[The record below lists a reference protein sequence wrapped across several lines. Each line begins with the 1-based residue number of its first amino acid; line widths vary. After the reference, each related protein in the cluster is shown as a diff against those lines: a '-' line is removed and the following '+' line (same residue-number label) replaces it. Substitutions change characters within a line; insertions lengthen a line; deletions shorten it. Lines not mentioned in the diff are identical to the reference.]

1 MARLLVTGG
10 AGFIG
15 SHFIRWQQKNHPEDE
30 LLCLDKLTY
39 AGSLEA
45 LEEPRAKGLTFVR
58 GDICDRTLVLG
69 LLEEFRP
76 QYVVNF
82 AAESHVDRS
91 IAEPGVFV
99 RANVE
104 GVQVLL
110 DGCRTAGVERF
121 HQVSTDEVYG
131 QLPLDRYDLRFAE
144 EDPIRP
150 SSPYSAA
157 KAAGDLLVLAASRT
171 YGQPVTISRG
181 SNTYGSWQ
189 HPEKLIPR
197 MILLA
202 LEDRPLPVYGQG
214 INVRDWLYVEDH
226 CAAIDAILRR
236 GRSGQVYNVGASC
249 EKTNLEVVGA
259 ILKALNK
266 ADSLITFV
274 ADRPGHDLRY
284 ALDWSKMG
292 KELGWA
298 PAMDFNR
305 GLEETVRWY
314 LSHRSW
320 ATWQAER

>member
-39 AGSLEA
+39 AGSLEV
-45 LEEPRAKGLTFVR
+45 LEAPRAKGLTFVR
-58 GDICDRTLVLG
+58 GDICDRALVLG

-99 RANVE
+99 HTNVE

-110 DGCRTAGVERF
+110 DSCRAAGVERF

-131 QLPLDRYDLRFAE
+131 QLSLDRPDLRFAE
-144 EDPIRP
+144 EDPLCP
-150 SSPYSAA
+150 SSPYSAS
-157 KAAGDLLVLAASRT
+157 KAAADLLTLAAWHT

-181 SNTYGSWQ
+181 SNTYGAWQ

-202 LEDRPLPVYGQG
+202 MEGQSLPVYGRG
-214 INVRDWLYVEDH
+214 INVRDWLYVDDH

-236 GRSGQVYNVGASC
+236 GRTGQVYNVGASC
-249 EKTNLEVVGA
+249 EKNNLEVVGA

-266 ADSLITFV
+266 PDSLITFV

-284 ALDWSKMG
+284 AQDWSKLR
-292 KELGWA
+292 KELDWA
-298 PAMDFNR
+298 PAMDFNQ
-305 GLEETVRWY
+305 GLEETVQWY
-314 LSHRSW
+314 LSHRGW